1 MQIQNY
7 LNRLSRPI
15 LERFDICV
23 EAAPVSFLELEDQT
37 MANEDSA
44 TIRSRV
50 EKGSEDTKSSLPG
63 NGYPQ

>member
-50 EKGSEDTKSSLPG
+50 EKILSAQMRKYAYLFP
-63 NGYPQ
+63 